1 MLARW
6 LATRKPT
13 ETGRTSRSLYRQLDA
28 MDQSIGSLYEWVSRH
43 TGSAWHEHYRKT
55 KNKEWKDGRVLS
67 REVNRYVS
75 LGVDASLKTAG
86 ERANNLKI
94 GEGDDNERAYDA
106 ENTLGALEDDA
117 TGTGQSNDG
126 GEDFQQPLGGASDG
140 PGTRTQA
147 EAEAEAAAAIRRING
162 EYAGDFSNVRDL
174 QE

>member
-13 ETGRTSRSLYRQLDA
+13 ETGRTSRSLYRQLDS

-75 LGVDASLKTAG
+75 LGVDNTLKTAG

-94 GEGDDNERAYDA
+94 GEGDDNERVYDPDG
-106 ENTLGALEDDA
+106 TLALDD
-117 TGTGQSNDG
+117 GTGQSNDG
-126 GEDFQQPLGGASDG
+126 DDFQQQSLGGASDG

-147 EAEAEAAAAIRRING
+147 EAEAEAAAAIRSINSD
-162 EYAGDFSNVRDL
+162 YAGDFSNVREL